1 MDASMLA
8 QLQAGLAQRDQLIA
22 QLLEKVSAIELQ
34 TKATNANPSPEGS
47 NKVPTNSGKPQTKSG
62 ATQKKSKKAGKKKA
76 QDPPAAK
83 PQASSKPPTNLG
95 SSKKTPVKQRARSA
109 TPASASKKSPLQMV
123 KQDHP
128 AGFEMT
134 KAKTSSSQ
142 YPIGRPSIFIL
153 SKVSSTDQINS
164 AIEQGPRLVALDT
177 IQTLKEARQERTK
190 LGKHM
195 MHISDFNIRY
205 VHTSLSQLGL
215 SAWIPNL
222 DEQPDSLYNEAH
234 KICAIRTFRQLVVGG
249 AYKYMNINNV
259 YVDDFDLLKQAYDH
273 YVHYLLA
280 NVLKKEKKEQGKH
293 KNDEER
299 KVLQTAR
306 ERLRDKRYKFAINNN
321 FPKRYTTIIK
331 SIQAHSDDEYYPSKN
346 VYIVKKLPFRSRAAN
361 IFFTRLDDVMK
372 RSALEEG
379 KRDQGRRRIRV
390 QDAPMTLFP
399 KAPKGMPLDFY
410 DAEWYNSKLP
420 AQRQD
425 LANIDVVAFLKNP
438 NNSLRFKDAAEK
450 MGDKRFS
457 EERWDEATKEYNLDF
472 RIHEET
478 ESGSEND
485 DDGDGTSIDLEHT
498 SGGEDEEEDEE
509 YEEEDDDEEDDD
521 EQDDDVQM
529 REGCSR
535 DVDENYEEYDD
546 EGETRLAHYGKG
558 TYNGGLADSEWNAW
572 Q

>member
-34 TKATNANPSPEGS
+34 TKATNEGS

-134 KAKTSSSQ
+134 KAIKKRAVPSTPSADQVSSFYQ
-142 YPIGRPSIFIL
+142 RF
-153 SKVSSTDQINS
+153 SSTDQINS
-164 AIEQGPRLVALDT
+164 AIKQGPRLVALDT

-293 KNDEER
+293 NNDEER

-306 ERLRDKRYKFAINNN
+306 ERQD
-321 FPKRYTTIIK
+321 
-331 SIQAHSDDEYYPSKN
+331 
-346 VYIVKKLPFRSRAAN
+346 
-361 IFFTRLDDVMK
+361 TR
-372 RSALEEG
+372 
-379 KRDQGRRRIRV
+379 I
-390 QDAPMTLFP
+390 
-399 KAPKGMPLDFY
+399 
-410 DAEWYNSKLP
+410 
-420 AQRQD
+420 
-425 LANIDVVAFLKNP
+425 
-438 NNSLRFKDAAEK
+438 
-450 MGDKRFS
+450 
-457 EERWDEATKEYNLDF
+457 
-472 RIHEET
+472 
-478 ESGSEND
+478 
-485 DDGDGTSIDLEHT
+485 
-498 SGGEDEEEDEE
+498 GG
-509 YEEEDDDEEDDD
+509 
-521 EQDDDVQM
+521 QF
-529 REGCSR
+529 
-535 DVDENYEEYDD
+535 
-546 EGETRLAHYGKG
+546 
-558 TYNGGLADSEWNAW
+558 
-572 Q
+572 